1 MKRSNE
7 PIFWALF
14 GAGGM
19 LAALIGPALVFITG
33 IAVPHGLI
41 FAPDTMS
48 YANMHAFAQ
57 NWLGKALPIT
67 TTFPVRPETFVQDVE
82 SRLTALVN
90 ELGGKSFHVRVERRG
105 HKGELH
111 THELE
116 QRFGAYLWQQLEAH
130 HARPAVSFGDPD
142 VVIAIE
148 IAGPTAGIAVISRQ
162 LRHAFPFVKID

>member
-7 PIFWALF
+7 PIFWSLF

-57 NWLGKALPIT
+57 NWVGKIFLFAVVAL
-67 TTFPVRPETFVQDVE
+67 FMWH
-82 SRLTALVN
+82 A
-90 ELGGKSFHVRVERRG
+90 
-105 HKGELH
+105 
-111 THELE
+111 
-116 QRFGAYLWQQLEAH
+116 AH
-130 HARPAVSFGDPD
+130 R
-142 VVIAIE
+142 IAIL
-148 IAGPTAGIAVISRQ
+148 AHDLGVHAHTATKVVCYGLALLGTLVAAYALLGIA
-162 LRHAFPFVKID
+162 

>member
-57 NWLGKALPIT
+57 NWVGKIFLFAVVAL
-67 TTFPVRPETFVQDVE
+67 F
-82 SRLTALVN
+82 
-90 ELGGKSFHVRVERRG
+90 
-105 HKGELH
+105 
-111 THELE
+111 
-116 QRFGAYLWQQLEAH
+116 LW
-130 HARPAVSFGDPD
+130 HAVHR
-142 VVIAIE
+142 IAILAHDLGVHAHTATKLACYGAALLGT
-148 IAGPTAGIAVISRQ
+148 IAAAYALLAIGS
-162 LRHAFPFVKID
+162 